1 MNDINC
7 LSSLM
12 THVVYQ
18 VLKLLV
24 LTHSTMGKTATQ
36 QANKNAITLRGSAEI
51 VAEFFSEWISNLH
64 VSGCVVARRDFQ
76 CLLSKSL

>member
-1 MNDINC
+1 
-7 LSSLM
+7 M

-51 VAEFFSEWISNLH
+51 VAEFFSEWIY
-64 VSGCVVARRDFQ
+64 
-76 CLLSKSL
+76 KSLAVFWPVVTFSVY